1 MIQNRFVVYK
11 AGAGSGKTFQIA
23 KRYLNRLIQAQNSQ
37 IIYRLIG
44 ITFTNKA
51 AEEMKKR
58 IIDNLINA
66 SKGQITDVM
75 AVVSQESESVIKAQT
90 GITEVVDYQQEII
103 KRSRQRLSEIL
114 HYYDEFQLTTIDKL
128 MYRIIKTFA
137 RDMHL
142 STDVEV
148 EMEYREVVDMLIDK
162 LINSAE
168 QGSLLSQFFIAFAI
182 EKIEDEKNWKDIK
195 RDLNDI
201 SKIIFNDNYFDA
213 LKSLKNKTLDDFKRL
228 RDHLIKR
235 KNKLRKDLIEQGN
248 ALAIQVEI
256 YKSHVYNDVHTYI
269 KRIRFEHQKIAI
281 KPRLQSYIDQGIY
294 YKKDAE
300 KKLDNQEFIE
310 LEVLNNQIHRVI
322 TESFEKNEQLKFINA
337 LLDEVNALS
346 IENELQ
352 KEIADFKET
361 HNRIFISDFNKLIL
375 EQILKDLASDTPYIY
390 MRLGEK
396 YAHYFIDEFQDTSAL
411 QWHNLIPL
419 VREALS
425 KEFAGGHLGSAMLVG
440 DAKQSI
446 YRFRGGKPEQFIS
459 LSDPE
464 QQSGE
469 GNPFVAL
476 TRKSVEELAF
486 NWRSKAQI
494 IKFNNDFFKNFTQY
508 LQEPYRR
515 VYIDPSQNIPAG
527 KDTADGYVNI
537 RFLNR
542 KTETYEEVVLESIEQ
557 AQQNGF
563 QKEEICILINRNS
576 EGRRIAEYL
585 SQNQVDVVSS
595 ESLLVGNAG
604 KVRFL
609 LAWLYFLES
618 GNPADLYDAVRYL
631 AERDQ
636 TSNPEW
642 YESLL
647 NDKEISKK
655 TQVEK
660 FEKIGYIVD
669 YERLIKLSLYDI
681 LVYLI
686 DIFDLSD
693 RKEQAYLQAFLE
705 KVYQFSQKDLPTI
718 KAFLNEWA
726 SIAHKYSIAAPDK
739 KGAVKI
745 MTVHK
750 AKGLEFPVVIY
761 YTDEAVLSSKDKN
774 TKVWIPLNPADYQG
788 FETLPIRMGALENS
802 PIDQYQNIYEQ
813 TASEKTFDNLNRI
826 YVAMTRAVAQ
836 LFVITFELPDKP
848 VNLKVSQI
856 FYNYL
861 KQNFPDFDGHT
872 FEFGNPKRLESKPV
886 SEEETLRLD
895 RLYYKNWQ
903 LKQKDNFL
911 KINTFSFERWSEHK
925 KSAIVYGLQLHD
937 ILSQVTTATQ
947 WQAQKEKLLTGTD
960 QDLKPKLEKL
970 IEKTVYHTELKKYF
984 SDDYQILNE
993 RDILI
998 PSEQGT
1004 FKQKRPDRLLI
1015 KDGKITIIDYK
1026 TGAEEPKHSKQLQV
1040 YADFLRQAGFDV
1052 ENMILVYIGEEVTV
1066 KFV

>member
-1 MIQNRFVVYK
+1 MIQNRLVVYK

-23 KRYLNRLIQAQNSQ
+23 KRYLNHLIQAQNSQ

-66 SKGQITDVM
+66 SQGQITDVM
-75 AVVSQESESVIKAQT
+75 AVVSQESEHIIKEQT
-90 GITEVVDYQQEII
+90 GITEAVDYQQEII
-103 KRSRQRLSEIL
+103 KRSQQRLTEIL

-162 LINSAE
+162 LINRAE
-168 QGSLLSQFFIAFAI
+168 QGSLLSRFFIDFAI

-195 RDLNDI
+195 QDLNDI

-213 LKSLKNKTLDDFKRL
+213 LKSLENKTLDDFKRL
-228 RDHLIKR
+228 RDYLIKE
-235 KNKLRKDLIEQGN
+235 KNQLRKDLIEQGN
-248 ALAIQVEI
+248 ALATQVET
-256 YKSHVYNDVHTYI
+256 YKSHVYSDVHTYI
-269 KRIRFEHQKIAI
+269 KRLRFEHQNIVI

-300 KKLDNQEFIE
+300 KKLDNQGFIE
-310 LEVLNNQIHRVI
+310 LEVLNNEIHRVI
-322 TESFEKNEQLKFINA
+322 TKSFKKNEQLKFINA

-375 EQILKDLASDTPYIY
+375 EQILKDLATNTPYIY

-446 YRFRGGKPEQFIS
+446 YRFRGGKPEQFIA

-469 GNPFVAL
+469 GNPFAAL

-494 IKFNNDFFKNFTQY
+494 IKFNNDFFKNFVRY
-508 LQEPYRR
+508 LPEPYRQ
-515 VYIDPSQNIPAG
+515 VYIDPSQKIPAG
-527 KDTADGYVNI
+527 KDTGEGYVNI

-542 KTETYEEVVLESIEQ
+542 KEEIYEEAVYEAIIQ

-585 SQNQVDVVSS
+585 SQNDIDVVSS
-595 ESLLVGNAG
+595 ETLLVVNAG
-604 KVRFL
+604 KVKFL
-609 LAWLYFLES
+609 MSWLYFLVS
-618 GNPADLYDAVRYL
+618 GNPADLYDAVRFL

-636 TSNPEW
+636 KSKPES
-642 YESLL
+642 YESLINEQKL
-647 NDKEISKK
+647 TK
-655 TQVEK
+655 TDQVKK
-660 FEKIGYIVD
+660 FEKIGYYVD
-669 YERLIKLSLYDI
+669 YERLIKFNLYDI
-681 LVYLI
+681 LIYLI
-686 DIFDLSD
+686 DVFKLSD
-693 RKEQAYLQAFLE
+693 QQEQAYLQAFLE

-718 KAFLNEWA
+718 KAFLNEWIT
-726 SIAHKYSIAAPDK
+726 IAHKFSIAAPDK

-761 YTDEAVLSSKDKN
+761 YTDEAVLSSKDKE

-788 FETLPIRMGALENS
+788 FKTLPIRMGALENAS
-802 PIDQYQNIYEQ
+802 VESYQNIYEQ

-826 YVAMTRAVAQ
+826 YVALTRAVEQ
-836 LFVITFELPDKP
+836 LYVITFAVPDKP
-848 VNLKVSQI
+848 KNLKVSQV
-856 FYNYL
+856 FYDYL
-861 KQNFPDFDGHT
+861 TQNFPEFDGQT
-872 FEFGNPKRLESKPV
+872 FEYGTPDRLDKKPV
-886 SEEETLRLD
+886 SEAEALGLN

-903 LKQKDNFL
+903 LKQQDNFL
-911 KINTFSFERWSEHK
+911 KINTFSLERWSEHK
-925 KSAIVYGLQLHD
+925 KSAILYGLQLHD
-937 ILSQVTTATQ
+937 ILSQVTTAAQ
-947 WQAQKEKLLTGTD
+947 WQQQKDKLLSGLET
-960 QDLKPKLEKL
+960 DLKTKIAGLVEKIL
-970 IEKTVYHTELKKYF
+970 HLPDLKTYF

-993 RDILI
+993 RAILI
-998 PSEQGT
+998 PSDKGI

-1015 KDGKITIIDYK
+1015 TNDKITIIDYK
-1026 TGAEEPKHSKQLQV
+1026 TGAEEPKHIKQLQV
-1040 YADFLRQAGFDV
+1040 YADYLTQAGFEV
-1052 ENMILVYIGEEVTV
+1052 ENLILIYIGKEVTV